1 MKNISNKL
9 LREFGLIFG
18 IGFPVTIGCLLPY
31 LFGHALRFWTL
42 WYRIV
47 VVFLSIFFPKKL
59 LVPYLFWMQLGNVLA
74 SINSRIIFGLVF
86 FCVFLLPI
94 SFIMRMFGYDPLK
107 KKFNNDI
114 SYREIKEKHKINF
127 KKIF

>member
-18 IGFPVTIGCLLPY
+18 IGFPVIIGCLLPY

-42 WYRIV
+42 WPGIV

-86 FCVFLLPI
+86 LCILLPI

-114 SYREIKEKHKINF
+114 SYREIKEKHKTNF